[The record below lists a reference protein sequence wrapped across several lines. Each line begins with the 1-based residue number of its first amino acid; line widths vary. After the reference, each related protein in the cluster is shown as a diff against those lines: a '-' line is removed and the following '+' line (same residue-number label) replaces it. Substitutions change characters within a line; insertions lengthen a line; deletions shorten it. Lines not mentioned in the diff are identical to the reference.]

1 MTATQF
7 EFDGIK
13 SSVHGLYICSFDG
26 ARNGVFPLGSE
37 VTVNTIKAPR
47 GTRRIKTGSLY
58 ETPLSF
64 TFQVVKLNSHSE
76 GEEISPRELAGII
89 RWLVRSDNYHYLRFE
104 QSEWENIFYNC
115 YLKVQKYEIAGQIVG
130 LEIEATC
137 DAPWGYS
144 ERKEYHLDF
153 ALKNE
158 YRIYNYSDE
167 DGGILPDLVTIRC
180 RKDCDLTI
188 KNTFSI
194 RGDETNKKITTVE
207 IKKCKKDEV
216 IQLDRHRNIC
226 SSMPHKGLMDDF
238 NHVFPELFCDLY
250 NAENT
255 LYSDSGCMLSIF
267 CREIRKG
274 VPA

>member
-1 MTATQF
+1 MTATEF

-13 SSVHGLYICSFDG
+13 SSVYGLYICSFDG
-26 ARNGVFPLGSE
+26 AKNGVSSVGNE
-37 VTVNTIKAPR
+37 VTMNTIKTPR
-47 GTRRIKTGSLY
+47 GNRFIKTSSTY

-64 TFQVVKLNSHSE
+64 TFQVMKFNCNS
-76 GEEISPRELAGII
+76 GIEEISPRELARIM

-144 ERKEYHLDF
+144 ERKEHHLDF

-158 YRIYNYSDE
+158 YSIHNYSDE
-167 DGGILPDLVTIRC
+167 DGGILPDLVTVQC
-180 RKDCDLTI
+180 RTNCDIAI
-188 KNTFSI
+188 KNTFCI
-194 RGDETNKKITTVE
+194 RKDQTNQKAVTVKIAN
-207 IKKCKKDEV
+207 CKKDET
-216 IQLDRHRNIC
+216 IQFDRHRNIC
-226 SSMPHKGLMDDF
+226 SSMSHKGLMDDF
-238 NHVFPELFCDLY
+238 NHVFLELFSDLY
-250 NAENT
+250 NSENT
-255 LYSDSGCMLSIF
+255 LSSDSGCMLSIF
-267 CREIRKG
+267 YREIRKG